1 MKIKIILHLNA
12 SDAEAAELQGIIRQ
26 ATQSAAPGKCSYI
39 PVLRK
44 LLNKITIDG
53 VDTDQDTGHEISLAN
68 VTIDGG
74 NAEG

>member
-1 MKIKIILHLNA
+1 MKINIILHMDA
-12 SDAEAAELQGIIRQ
+12 TDAEAAELQGIIRQ

-53 VDTDQDTGHEISLAN
+53 VDSSDSEGHEVLIAN
-68 VTIDGG
+68 ANIDGG